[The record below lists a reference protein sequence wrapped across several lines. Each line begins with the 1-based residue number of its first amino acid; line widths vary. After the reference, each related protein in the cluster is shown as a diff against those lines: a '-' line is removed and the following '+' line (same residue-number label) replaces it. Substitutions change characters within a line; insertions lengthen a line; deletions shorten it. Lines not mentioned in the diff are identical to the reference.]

1 MVHKNRNLNKILINS
16 LYDIAMTEME
26 RILSKAFWELL
37 EEKPYK
43 KITVKDIVDRCQ
55 VNRNTFYYHFDG
67 ITTLFEEALI
77 AWEEKILQDP
87 RTVAHPL
94 SCVLPV
100 AEDLMSNRN
109 GVQHLL
115 ESKVRDTFFG
125 EISVIAHRAADMYV
139 AKAEAEAADLESSE
153 AGSISPGDAGDAG
166 DAGDV
171 GDTGDTGDA
180 GDAGMP
186 EEIREGGRKLR
197 MYFFRKPV
205 TAADRTIL
213 VRFYR
218 SMIEGYITSWIMDG
232 MNTDL
237 KDEVE
242 RLLYLLKPEASRTQT

>member
-1 MVHKNRNLNKILINS
+1 
-16 LYDIAMTEME
+16 MTEME

-77 AWEEKILQDP
+77 AWEEKIFQDP

-100 AEDLMSNRN
+100 AEDLMKNRT

-139 AKAEAEAADLESSE
+139 AKAEAENVSGPEAAGRTAMIGAA
-153 AGSISPGDAGDAG
+153 AGGTEKTGAAAGGTEKTGAAAGGTEKAGAAAGGDA
-166 DAGDV
+166 
-171 GDTGDTGDA
+171 
-180 GDAGMP
+180 
-186 EEIREGGRKLR
+186 KLR

-232 MNTDL
+232 METDL

-242 RLLYLLKPEASRTQT
+242 LLLYLLRPSASKN

>member
-1 MVHKNRNLNKILINS
+1 
-16 LYDIAMTEME
+16 MTEME
-26 RILSKAFWELL
+26 KILSEAFWELL

-77 AWEEKILQDP
+77 AWEEKIFQDP

-94 SCVLPV
+94 SCVLPI
-100 AEDLMSNRN
+100 AEDLMQNRT

-139 AKAEAEAADLESSE
+139 AKAEAENVPGPET
-153 AGSISPGDAGDAG
+153 AGGTAKAGASAGGDAKTGASAGRDA
-166 DAGDV
+166 
-171 GDTGDTGDA
+171 
-180 GDAGMP
+180 
-186 EEIREGGRKLR
+186 KLR

-232 MNTDL
+232 METDL

-242 RLLYLLKPEASRTQT
+242 RLLYLLRPSASQD

>member
-1 MVHKNRNLNKILINS
+1 
-16 LYDIAMTEME
+16 MTEME

-77 AWEEKILQDP
+77 AWEEKIFQDP

-100 AEDLMSNRN
+100 AEDLMNRRT

-139 AKAEAEAADLESSE
+139 AKAEAENNSGPEMEGNAPE
-153 AGSISPGDAGDAG
+153 
-166 DAGDV
+166 
-171 GDTGDTGDA
+171 DT
-180 GDAGMP
+180 
-186 EEIREGGRKLR
+186 REGNAPEGTREGAQKLR

-218 SMIEGYITSWIMDG
+218 SMLEGYITSWIMDG

-237 KDEVE
+237 KEEVE
-242 RLLYLLKPEASRTQT
+242 RLLYLLRSSDFQD

>member
-1 MVHKNRNLNKILINS
+1 
-16 LYDIAMTEME
+16 MTEME
-26 RILSKAFWELL
+26 RILSEAFWELL

-77 AWEEKILQDP
+77 AWEEKIFQDP

-100 AEDLMSNRN
+100 AEDLMQNRA

-139 AKAEAEAADLESSE
+139 AKAEAEDVSGPEAAGGTVKSGAA
-153 AGSISPGDAGDAG
+153 AGGTVKAGAAAGGNAISGETAGGDA
-166 DAGDV
+166 
-171 GDTGDTGDA
+171 
-180 GDAGMP
+180 
-186 EEIREGGRKLR
+186 KLR

-232 MNTDL
+232 METDL

-242 RLLYLLKPEASRTQT
+242 RLLYLLRPSVSKN

>member
-1 MVHKNRNLNKILINS
+1 
-16 LYDIAMTEME
+16 MTEME
-26 RILSKAFWELL
+26 RILSEAFWELL

-77 AWEEKILQDP
+77 AWEEKIFQDP

-100 AEDLMSNRN
+100 AENLMQNRA

-139 AKAEAEAADLESSE
+139 AKAEAEDVSGPEAAGGTVKSGAA
-153 AGSISPGDAGDAG
+153 AGRTVKAGAAAGGNAISGETAGGDA
-166 DAGDV
+166 
-171 GDTGDTGDA
+171 
-180 GDAGMP
+180 
-186 EEIREGGRKLR
+186 KLR

-232 MNTDL
+232 METDL

-242 RLLYLLKPEASRTQT
+242 RLLYLLRPSVSKN

>member
-1 MVHKNRNLNKILINS
+1 
-16 LYDIAMTEME
+16 MTEME
-26 RILSKAFWELL
+26 RILSEAFWELL

-77 AWEEKILQDP
+77 AWEEKIFQDP

-100 AEDLMSNRN
+100 AEDLMQNRA

-139 AKAEAEAADLESSE
+139 AKAEAEDVSGPEAAGGTVKSGET
-153 AGSISPGDAGDAG
+153 AGGDA
-166 DAGDV
+166 
-171 GDTGDTGDA
+171 
-180 GDAGMP
+180 
-186 EEIREGGRKLR
+186 KLR

-232 MNTDL
+232 METDL

-242 RLLYLLKPEASRTQT
+242 RLLYLLRPSVSKN